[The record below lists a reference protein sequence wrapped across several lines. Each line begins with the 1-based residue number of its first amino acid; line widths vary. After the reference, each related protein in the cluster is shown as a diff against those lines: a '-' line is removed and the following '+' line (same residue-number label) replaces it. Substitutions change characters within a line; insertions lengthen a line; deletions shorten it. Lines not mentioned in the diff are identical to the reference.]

1 MVIAYGLLSSGLY
14 FLRAMAGS
22 DAAPARGDGFA
33 LMSWWQPV
41 AIGIPVLLLLFA
53 SGLPIFVCFLILNLF
68 GVVLLTG
75 TAGFGM
81 FANSIYTPPTN
92 GTLAAVPLLS

>member
-1 MVIAYGLLSSGLY
+1 
-14 FLRAMAGS
+14 
-22 DAAPARGDGFA
+22 
-33 LMSWWQPV
+33 MSWWQPV

-68 GVVLLTG
+68 GVLVLTG

-81 FANSIYTPPTN
+81 FANSIYNTATY
-92 GTLAAVPLLS
+92 GRSRRFRCSS